1 MNKPFRFIKAL
12 FLIFNPKT
20 WGNFT
25 TIAETSG
32 FDSVVSLSWAQGGE
46 DLALLA
52 LVGEEVGHYI
62 DIGSHHP
69 SRFSVTRHLYQR
81 GWTGVNIDANPA
93 LIPEFN
99 KKRKNDIN
107 IWGAVGFK
115 SSYQLCIFEESAI
128 STVNESWKE
137 KFILAN
143 QKIVRVMEVPG
154 ITLREIID
162 TYFNDKKIKLLSIDI
177 EGADFEALKTIDFK
191 TLPKNQFPDWILLE
205 TKPPIK
211 EALKTDSVAYAIE
224 NNYIPYLVLPMS
236 TLLKNANY

>member
-1 MNKPFRFIKAL
+1 M
-12 FLIFNPKT
+12 
-20 WGNFT
+20 
-25 TIAETSG
+25 S
-32 FDSVVSLSWAQGGE
+32 QGGE
-46 DLALLA
+46 DLALLSS
-52 LVGEEVGHYI
+52 VGTEVGHYI

-81 GWTGVNIDANPA
+81 GWTGANIDANPA

-107 IWGAVGFK
+107 IWSAVGFE

-128 STVNESWKE
+128 STVNKCWKE

-191 TLPKNQFPDWILLE
+191 TLSKNQFPDWILLE
-205 TKPPIK
+205 TKPPIE
-211 EALKTDSVAYAIE
+211 EALKTDSVAYAIN
-224 NNYIPYLVLPMS
+224 NNYIPYLILPMA
-236 TLLKNANY
+236 TLLKNTNS